1 MQGICFDRVFLHN
14 PVLSP
19 HPVCINS
26 EAGTPEND
34 IAVYIC
40 SLRLKIVKFTGLQVS
55 RLSLEAACLFWKM
68 AVDPSSAKSLIPHS
82 PNVSRVLHKTGNN

>member
-55 RLSLEAACLFWKM
+55 RL
-68 AVDPSSAKSLIPHS
+68 
-82 PNVSRVLHKTGNN
+82 

>member
-1 MQGICFDRVFLHN
+1 MIIWEDNSDFLLIYFLESGPSESCVFGLYMQGICFDRVFLHN

-19 HPVCINS
+19 HPVRINS

-40 SLRLKIVKFTGLQVS
+40 GVCMHIVSVVY
-55 RLSLEAACLFWKM
+55 M
-68 AVDPSSAKSLIPHS
+68 
-82 PNVSRVLHKTGNN
+82 